1 MAEKP
6 RGFCFEHLLKRVI
19 VFLDVFD
26 VGLAA
31 EHQRI
36 ERVWCV
42 RWIFSLTGTN
52 STLTGLNTKS
62 FRELT
67 AAEIAR
73 LTFETVEI
81 REFKIKQ

>member
-1 MAEKP
+1 MW
-6 RGFCFEHLLKRVI
+6 GH
-19 VFLDVFD
+19 
-26 VGLAA
+26 AA

-52 STLTGLNTKS
+52 STLTGRNTKS
-62 FRELT
+62 FRELA

-73 LTFETVEI
+73 LTFETVVI
-81 REFKIKQ
+81 REFKRKQQGSRKPVRQARILARFKSKI